1 MKSLSDP
8 TIDFKITVGKVRI
21 KYQQYLKKTFEKES
35 SFFVDETKQSS
46 NTMFRFAEQ

>member
-21 KYQQYLKKTFEKES
+21 KYQQPLKQTKSNES
-35 SFFVDETKQSS
+35 
-46 NTMFRFAEQ
+46 